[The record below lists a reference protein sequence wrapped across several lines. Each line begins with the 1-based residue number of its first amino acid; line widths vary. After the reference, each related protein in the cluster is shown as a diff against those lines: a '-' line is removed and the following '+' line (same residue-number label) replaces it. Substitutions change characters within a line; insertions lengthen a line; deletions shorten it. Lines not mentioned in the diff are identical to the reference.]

1 MMVTTT
7 SIIQRVPSSDPPLS
21 RGTVCAP
28 PLLSR
33 KWIKGRSGSQP
44 TPVEACL
51 ALTSREACAL
61 DAVGFSQETSLSPDE
76 TEHTGGE
83 DAGGLSSDAL
93 ADSVPWGSRNGGGE
107 KSTVVIPV
115 GKRIDDNYEHW
126 YEGKGGEEIWCCYD
140 RRCCAERDWQKQ
152 WGEYPRLY
160 QSQRTVPAPPPKA
173 LPYRNDNYRNFPYK
187 NAHRFRDSLYE
198 KRVSYDAEFVLEQVI
213 ARLGPEECD
222 FEDYSLVEGV
232 ADKVEELVSEM
243 DDGVIRDCEANPY
256 AVLCDEVED
265 GCSESRRLYKR
276 CIKLVEFYEGM
287 GVPRSN
293 KEPPQQINCGGLRSA
308 VRQCFSDDLA
318 IIWELS
324 FKTIQKIEKSCCKV
338 CLPLFEEK
346 LGQWKEARFQP
357 VAVDVE
363 HLERFRIAM
372 RQNVEKGWDRRR
384 APFIP
389 NGHATRRYTRKE
401 GGNWNREEFD
411 SECRTELVFSSGK
424 PRVVTLYS
432 AENTRIL
439 APLHYSLY
447 DMLKK
452 RGWLLVGDPTDRHV
466 QRLTGA
472 SLLSFD
478 YSSATDNIKSA
489 YVRVAVEVLEEMA
502 DHISSDEHKAL
513 QVLANL
519 RIDGRETFSGQPMGS
534 VLSFPLLCI
543 INKTVVDMALTAML
557 NRKEI
562 SFKEWSS
569 HPLLVNGDD
578 LLLRE
583 VRKTTNLRGEIVL
596 QGSEVGL
603 IVNKEKTL
611 VSDQFGE
618 INSTLFEWGCK
629 QRKFNAASM
638 WMDAGVEDVLGFAAQ
653 ASPDGKTFRK
663 IVRRNAR
670 TLAKQADKHLSEI
683 PYPLV
688 AICRQDKVIR
698 KAITSLPDRVKP
710 TEQGV
715 ISMAPRPE
723 NYSLTRD
730 EEHEAMKEEIERVR
744 DAGIERGSAR
754 KPKYKPSVVPNAIS
768 LNSVRKRRPKNGIEL
783 LPSCYVRCF
792 IEKIKQEGVLREV
805 APLDLSLPPGDGSQV
820 NRLLDNIRA
829 FKLTRNSS
837 SSPGTIDVSSDFVSL
852 CC

>member
-1 MMVTTT
+1 MATNTCIKNKTAIQLDVTAT
-7 SIIQRVPSSDPPLS
+7 VLHEGPSTAGSQTPLVGASPQSVSRQLEFSDRQSREPCVSGSSLPGASWMGGSARSDLS
-21 RGTVCAP
+21 R
-28 PLLSR
+28 
-33 KWIKGRSGSQP
+33 
-44 TPVEACL
+44 
-51 ALTSREACAL
+51 
-61 DAVGFSQETSLSPDE
+61 
-76 TEHTGGE
+76 
-83 DAGGLSSDAL
+83 
-93 ADSVPWGSRNGGGE
+93 
-107 KSTVVIPV
+107 STDVIPV
-115 GKRIDDNYEHW
+115 GKRIDDDYEHW
-126 YEGKGGEEIWCCYD
+126 REGKGGREILCCRD
-140 RRCCAERDWQKQ
+140 RRCVRERAWQAE
-152 WGEYPRLY
+152 WGVYPRLY
-160 QSQRTVPAPPPKA
+160 NHHQPAIAPPPNA
-173 LPYRNDNYRNFPYK
+173 LPGQSTMYRNFPYK
-187 NAHRFRDSLYE
+187 NAHRFRDALLS
-198 KRVSYDAEFVLEQVI
+198 KRASYDAEFVLEQTI

-222 FEDYSLVEGV
+222 FEDYSLEEDVV
-232 ADKVEELVSEM
+232 DKVEELVSEM
-243 DDGVIRDCEANPY
+243 DDSAIRDYEANPY
-256 AVLCDEVED
+256 AVLHDVVED
-265 GCSESRRLYKR
+265 GCTEGRRLYKR

-287 GVPRSN
+287 GVPRSD
-293 KEPPQQINCGGLRSA
+293 KEPPQQIICGGLRSA

-324 FKTIQKIEKSCCKV
+324 FKTIQKIEKSCCDV

-357 VAVDVE
+357 VAVDVD

-372 RQNVEKGWDRRR
+372 RQNIEKGWDRRR
-384 APFIP
+384 TPFVP

-452 RGWLLVGDPTDRHV
+452 RGWLLVGDPTDQHV
-466 QRLTGA
+466 QKLTGA

-519 RIDGRETFSGQPMGS
+519 RIDGRETYSGQPMGS

-670 TLAKQADKHLSEI
+670 TLAKQADKHLAEI

-698 KAITSLPDRVKP
+698 KAITSLPDRVRP

-730 EEHEAMKEEIERVR
+730 EEHNAMKEEIERVR
-744 DAGIERGSAR
+744 DAGIERGSVR
-754 KPKYKPSVVPNAIS
+754 KPKYKPTVIPHAVS
-768 LNSVRKRRPKNGIEL
+768 LNSVRKQRPRMDAEL
-783 LPSCYVRCF
+783 IPSCYVRCF
-792 IEKIKQEGVLREV
+792 IDKIKQEGILREV

-829 FKLTRNSS
+829 FKITRNSS
-837 SSPGTIDVSSDFVSL
+837 SSPGTIDVDSDFVSL

>member
-1 MMVTTT
+1 MATNTCIKNKTAIQLDVTAT
-7 SIIQRVPSSDPPLS
+7 VLHEGPSTAGSQTPLVGASPQSVSRQLEFSDRQS
-21 RGTVCAP
+21 REPCV
-28 PLLSR
+28 
-33 KWIKGRSGSQP
+33 SGS
-44 TPVEACL
+44 
-51 ALTSREACAL
+51 
-61 DAVGFSQETSLSPDE
+61 SLPGASWM
-76 TEHTGGE
+76 GGSARS
-83 DAGGLSSDAL
+83 DLSS
-93 ADSVPWGSRNGGGE
+93 
-107 KSTVVIPV
+107 KTVIIPV
-115 GKRIDDNYEHW
+115 GKRIDDGYEHW
-126 YEGKGGEEIWCCYD
+126 VEGKGGSDILHCRD
-140 RRCCAERDWQKQ
+140 RRCRAERDWQQQ
-152 WGEYPRLY
+152 WGLYPRLY
-160 QSQRTVPAPPPKA
+160 QSQRSVPAPPPNA
-173 LPYRNDNYRNFPYK
+173 LPFRCDNYRNFPYK
-187 NAHRFRDSLYE
+187 NAHRFRDALYS
-198 KRVSYDAEFVLEQVI
+198 KRVSYDAEFVLEQTI

-222 FEDYSLVEGV
+222 FEDYSLREGV
-232 ADKVEELVSEM
+232 VDKVEELVSEM
-243 DDGVIRDCEANPY
+243 AHGVARDDEANPY
-256 AVLCDEVED
+256 TVLCDEVED

-276 CIKLVEFYEGM
+276 CKKLVEFYEGM
-287 GVPRSN
+287 GVPRSG
-293 KEPPQQINCGGLRSA
+293 KEPPQHIICGQLRAA
-308 VRQCFSDDLA
+308 VRQCFSDELS

-346 LGQWKEARFQP
+346 LSQWKEARFHP
-357 VAVDVE
+357 VAVDRE

-372 RQNVEKGWDRRR
+372 RANVEKGWDRRR

-432 AENTRIL
+432 AENTRRL

-452 RGWLLVGDPTDRHV
+452 RGWLLVGDPTDKHV
-466 QRLTGA
+466 QSLEGA

-502 DHISSDEHKAL
+502 DHITDEEHQAL

-519 RIDGRETFSGQPMGS
+519 RLDGRETFTGQPMGS
-534 VLSFPLLCI
+534 VMSFPLLCI

-557 NRKEI
+557 IRKEI
-562 SFKEWSS
+562 SFKEWSG
-569 HPLLVNGDD
+569 HRLLVNGDD
-578 LLLRE
+578 LLTRE
-583 VRKTTNLRGEIVL
+583 VRKTTNLRGEIVT
-596 QGSEVGL
+596 QGCQVGL

-611 VSDQFGE
+611 VSHQFGE
-618 INSTLFEWGCK
+618 INSTLFEYGCR

-688 AICRQDKVIR
+688 SICRKDKVIR
-698 KAITSLPDRVKP
+698 KAITSLPDCVRP

-723 NYSLTRD
+723 NYSLSRD
-730 EEHEAMKEEIERVR
+730 EEHNAMREEIERVR
-744 DAGIERGSAR
+744 DAGIEKGSER
-754 KPKYKPSVVPNAIS
+754 KPKYKPTVIPNARS
-768 LNSVRKRRPKNGIEL
+768 LNSVRKRRPRMDAEL
-783 LPSCYVRCF
+783 IPLCYVRCF
-792 IEKIKQEGVLREV
+792 INKIKHEGVLREV
-805 APLDLSLPPGDGSQV
+805 APLDLTLPPGDGSQV
-820 NRLLDNIRA
+820 NVILDNIRA
-829 FKLTRNSS
+829 FKNTRNSS
-837 SSPGTIDVSSDFVSL
+837 ASPGTMDINLDFVSL